1 MNRNTLIIALISSLV
16 GIHSMAHAQTSVTWS
31 FASHKIGP
39 RTFEVHLIA
48 AVAPGDWH
56 IYSQSTPKGGPLPTS
71 ISFVNNPLVQL
82 IGTPKEIG
90 KMHQVFDDV
99 FGVDIRYFKDSV
111 DFVEEVE
118 LKANVKTQVSGSI
131 KYMVCTDQECQTPA
145 PELFKVSIGGD

>member
-1 MNRNTLIIALISSLV
+1 M
-16 GIHSMAHAQTSVTWS
+16 
-31 FASHKIGP
+31 
-39 RTFEVHLIA
+39 
-48 AVAPGDWH
+48 
-56 IYSQSTPKGGPLPTS
+56 
-71 ISFVNNPLVQL
+71 VQL